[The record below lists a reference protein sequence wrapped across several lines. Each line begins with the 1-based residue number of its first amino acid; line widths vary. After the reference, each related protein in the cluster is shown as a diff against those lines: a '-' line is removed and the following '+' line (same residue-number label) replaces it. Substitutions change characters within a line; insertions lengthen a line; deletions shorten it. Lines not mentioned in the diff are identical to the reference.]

1 MEGVSRN
8 EKESRFEIALGEHL
22 AVAEYVARPGEIVV
36 THVVVPPSL
45 RGQGIATRLAEAV
58 IESARQDGVK
68 VRPLCSFMAAHFQRH
83 PEHSDLLA

>member
-8 EKESRFEIALGEHL
+8 ESESRFEIIHGEHV
-22 AVAEYVARPGEIVV
+22 AVAQFESRPGEMVV
-36 THVVVPPSL
+36 THVVVPPAL

-58 IESARQDGVK
+58 IESARREGVK
-68 VRPLCSFMAAHFQRH
+68 VRPLCSFMAAHFQKH